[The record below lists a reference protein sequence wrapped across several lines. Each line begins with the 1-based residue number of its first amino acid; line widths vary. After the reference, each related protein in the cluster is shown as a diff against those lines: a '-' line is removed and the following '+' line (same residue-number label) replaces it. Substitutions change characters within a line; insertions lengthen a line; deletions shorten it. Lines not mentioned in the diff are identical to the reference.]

1 MEHLQYIDIQHL
13 FCCKNTPS
21 FTGKEKDSETGF
33 YYFGAR
39 YYDPSLSGLFL
50 SIDPMSDK
58 YPSISP
64 YNYCHWNS
72 LKLKDADGKEDYE
85 VNRMGYVTKCK
96 DQSHAVEGQD
106 RLFAKPLIGH
116 VRFDKNGN
124 TKSAFVSVKEGVLS
138 SYEKGPIGRQE
149 NNGMLYDNS
158 IIYNGTKI
166 MHGNN
171 EEKAVEMFE
180 FLSKHTNVEWS
191 IIGVGN
197 SEFKIYALT
206 TSHLIHNDFWGTE
219 MVDELDAKG
228 ILLYQFHNHHN
239 SLGASEDDKKVQERN
254 TKSGA
259 MFGYYRP
266 QYGYYDYKNRKIVK
280 PPWKRG

>member
-1 MEHLQYIDIQHL
+1 MLHHRT
-13 FCCKNTPS
+13 NTPYFCFP
-21 FTGKEKDSETGF
+21 FTGKEKDPETG
-33 YYFGAR
+33 YSYFGAR
-39 YYDPSLSGLFL
+39 YLEHDLMTGWLSV
-50 SIDPMSDK
+50 DPMADK
-58 YPSISP
+58 NPSISP
-64 YNYCHWNS
+64 YNYCHWNP
-72 LKLKDADGKEDYE
+72 LKLIDADGKEDYE
-85 VNRMGYVTKCK
+85 VNRMGYITKCK

-138 SYEKGPIGRQE
+138 HYEKGPIGRQE
-149 NNGMLYDNS
+149 NRGMMYDNS
-158 IIYNGTKI
+158 IMYNGTKI

-191 IIGVGN
+191 ISGVGN
-197 SEFKIYALT
+197 SESKIYALT

-219 MVDELDAKG
+219 MADILDAQG

-239 SLGASEDDKKVQERN
+239 NLGASDDDKKVQERN

-259 MFGYYRP
+259 IFGYYRP
-266 QYGYYDYKNRKIVK
+266 QYGYYDFKNRKIEK
-280 PPWKRG
+280 LPWEK